1 MNNTGHTKLVVPE
14 IENGNVAALA
24 RVRVLDLVRPKSWRL
39 RRQHWN
45 RRIPRSVILVALMA
59 LGIVGSVSPP
69 ADALQFA
76 VMQNNRIRIDPDQIV
91 SWIFNNQRS
100 VDQVHR
106 ELEEILQT
114 RVDLIAQACELT
126 PEQQEK
132 LSLAG
137 AGDIHRFFNEFQTLK
152 RSLPTGSVTQ
162 EEYQQMWQKI
172 QPIRQKYNAGI
183 FDRDSLLTKTVRY
196 VLQENQISRYEEFE
210 RKRRQRYFESVVRA
224 TIAMMEDELPLT
236 SGQRERLLKLVLAQ
250 KAEIRVQQSS
260 YYQMYAVLYQISKI
274 PEEELKPIFLSNEW
288 VVMKALLN
296 RGRQY
301 EVMLRQEGL
310 ID

>member
-1 MNNTGHTKLVVPE
+1 
-14 IENGNVAALA
+14 
-24 RVRVLDLVRPKSWRL
+24 
-39 RRQHWN
+39 
-45 RRIPRSVILVALMA
+45 VILVALMA